1 MKNTLRSMLSVML
14 ALVLLLSCV
23 AGCALAADD
32 VVVDVSAKF
41 LYSDARGMLKLIND
55 FRTGKEANYLDK
67 NNKTVV
73 KASGLKK
80 LTYDYN
86 LEKVAMLRALE
97 IAVYFSHTRPNGKK
111 WTTAHSGSY
120 TKGENLAY
128 GYGSA
133 SAAFKGFKEDGKN
146 YAGQGHRRNM
156 LMKNF
161 TRVGIGAVKVGGTI
175 YWAQEFG
182 SGKAGGSASDKFSA
196 KTVNATWKTLAAG
209 KTKISASAKEI
220 TVAMGDTAA
229 LPKVLLTSRSG
240 AKNSLHGVKWSL
252 PNGKVAKISGSKLVP
267 VKKGTTE
274 LKVKVNG
281 TELKV
286 KVTVADKGNKKGDAT
301 EILDDYLTPLGTEEE
316 YYVVDEEEPAYEE
329 GTDLSEEAE

>member
-1 MKNTLRSMLSVML
+1 MHR
-14 ALVLLLSCV
+14 
-23 AGCALAADD
+23 
-32 VVVDVSAKF
+32 
-41 LYSDARGMLKLIND
+41 
-55 FRTGKEANYLDK
+55 
-67 NNKTVV
+67 
-73 KASGLKK
+73 
-80 LTYDYN
+80 
-86 LEKVAMLRALE
+86 LRAQ
-97 IAVYFSHTRPNGKK
+97 FSLPVMDSFTCLASDGTRS
-111 WTTAHSGSY
+111 W
-120 TKGENLAY
+120 GENICC
-128 GYGSA
+128 GYGLNTN
-133 SAAFKGFKEDGKN
+133 AAQAFESWSETDKD
-146 YAGQGHRRNM
+146 YAHQGHRRNM
-156 LMKNF
+156 LNKDF
-161 TRVGIGAVKVGGTI
+161 QTVGVAHVRYGGCD

-196 KTVNATWKTLAAG
+196 KTVSATWKTLAAG

-252 PNGKVAKISGSKLVP
+252 PNSKVAKISGSKLVP

-281 TELKV
+281 TEVKV

-301 EILDDYLTPLGTEEE
+301 EALEDYLTPLGTEEE